1 MKPICLVLGAGAG
14 IGGTVAK
21 KFAKEGFHSCLCRRS
36 DQKGL
41 DQLVSDIE
49 QEDGSATGYLIN
61 AIEDNVLEELIL
73 KIEKDIGPIEVLV
86 YNLGAQTGMK
96 LLNETS
102 LKEFE
107 WGWRMAN
114 LGLFR
119 VAKVLMPIMEDRNAG
134 TFLVTS
140 ATAAMRGNKNQHSHA
155 AAMGGRRLLCQTL
168 NAEFAPKGIHI
179 AHIVVDGMVDAPDTL
194 GKMLGKELFQQ
205 LRETKGMEHDG
216 LILPTSVADTYY
228 YISQQHR
235 SAWTHEID
243 IRAFSDIAWWNS

>member
-1 MKPICLVLGAGAG
+1 MKPVCLVLGAGAG

-21 KFAKEGFHSCLCRRS
+21 KFAKEGYHSCLCRRS

-41 DQLVSDIE
+41 DQLVSDIK
-49 QEDGSATGYLIN
+49 QEGGSATGYLIN

-73 KIEKDIGPIEVLV
+73 KIEQDIGPIEVLV

-107 WGWRMAN
+107 WGWRMAD

-179 AHIVVDGMVDAPDTL
+179 VHIVVDGMVDAPDTL
-194 GKMLGKELFQQ
+194 GKMLGEELFQQ
-205 LRETKGMEHDG
+205 LRETQGMEHDG

-228 YISQQHR
+228 YLSQQHR

-243 IRAFSDIAWWNS
+243 IRAFSDVAWWNS

>member
-179 AHIVVDGMVDAPDTL
+179 VHIVVDGMVDAPDTL
-194 GKMLGKELFQQ
+194 GKMLGEELFQQ

-243 IRAFSDIAWWNS
+243 IRAFSDVAWWNS

>member
-1 MKPICLVLGAGAG
+1 MKPVCLVLGAGAG

-49 QEDGSATGYLIN
+49 QEGGSATGYLIN

-73 KIEKDIGPIEVLV
+73 KIEQDIGPIEVLV

-179 AHIVVDGMVDAPDTL
+179 VHIVVDGMVDAPDTL
-194 GKMLGKELFQQ
+194 GKMLGEELFQQ

-216 LILPTSVADTYY
+216 LILPSSVADTYY
-228 YISQQHR
+228 YLSQQHR

-243 IRAFSDIAWWNS
+243 IRAFTDTAWWNT

>member
-1 MKPICLVLGAGAG
+1 MKPVCLVLGAGAG

-49 QEDGSATGYLIN
+49 EEGGSATGYLIN
-61 AIEDNVLEELIL
+61 AIEDNALEELIL
-73 KIEKDIGPIEVLV
+73 KIEQDIGPIEVLV

-107 WGWRMAN
+107 WGWRMAD

-179 AHIVVDGMVDAPDTL
+179 VHIVVDGMVDAPDTL
-194 GKMLGKELFQQ
+194 GKMLGEKLFQQ

-243 IRAFSDIAWWNS
+243 IRAFSDVAWWNS

>member
-1 MKPICLVLGAGAG
+1 MKPVCLVLGAGAG

-49 QEDGSATGYLIN
+49 QEGGLATGYLIN

-73 KIEKDIGPIEVLV
+73 KIEQDIGPIEVLV

-107 WGWRMAN
+107 WGWRMAD

-179 AHIVVDGMVDAPDTL
+179 VHIVVDGMVDAPDTL
-194 GKMLGKELFQQ
+194 GKMLGEELFQQ
-205 LRETKGMEHDG
+205 LRETMGMEHDG

-228 YISQQHR
+228 YLSQQHR

-243 IRAFSDIAWWNS
+243 IRAFSDVAWWNS

>member
-1 MKPICLVLGAGAG
+1 MKPVCLVLGAGAG
-14 IGGTVAK
+14 IGGNVAK
-21 KFAKEGFHSCLCRRS
+21 KFANEGFHVCICRRS
-36 DQKGL
+36 DQDGL
-41 DQLVSDIE
+41 NSL
-49 QEDGSATGYLIN
+49 LRK
-61 AIEDNVLEELIL
+61 IEDNGGSASGFLIDVI
-73 KIEKDIGPIEVLV
+73 KDNVIEDLIENIEANIGSIDVVV

-96 LLNETS
+96 LLHETT

-107 WGWRMAN
+107 WGWRMAD

-119 VAKVLMPIMEDRNAG
+119 VAKVLMPVLEERGSG

-155 AAMGGRRLLCQTL
+155 AAMGGRRMLCQSL
-168 NAEFAPKGIHI
+168 NAEFASKGIHV

-194 GKMLGKELFQQ
+194 GKMLGEELFQQ

-216 LILPTSVADTYY
+216 LILPKSVADTYY
-228 YISQQHR
+228 YLSQQHR

-243 IRAFSDIAWWNS
+243 IRAFTDTAWWNT

>member
-49 QEDGSATGYLIN
+49 QEGGSATGYLIN

-73 KIEKDIGPIEVLV
+73 KIEQDIGPIEVLV

-107 WGWRMAN
+107 WGWRMAD

-179 AHIVVDGMVDAPDTL
+179 VHIVVDGMVDAPDTL
-194 GKMLGKELFQQ
+194 GKMLGEELFQQ
-205 LRETKGMEHDG
+205 LRETMGMEHDG

-228 YISQQHR
+228 YLSQQHR

-243 IRAFSDIAWWNS
+243 VRAFSDVAWWNS

>member
-1 MKPICLVLGAGAG
+1 MLIYCS
-14 IGGTVAK
+14 II
-21 KFAKEGFHSCLCRRS
+21 
-36 DQKGL
+36 
-41 DQLVSDIE
+41 QLVSDIE
-49 QEDGSATGYLIN
+49 QEGGSATGYLIN

-73 KIEKDIGPIEVLV
+73 KIEQDIGPIEVLV

-107 WGWRMAN
+107 WGWRMAD

-179 AHIVVDGMVDAPDTL
+179 VHIVVDGMVDAPDTL
-194 GKMLGKELFQQ
+194 GKMLGEELFQQ

-228 YISQQHR
+228 YLSQQHR

-243 IRAFSDIAWWNS
+243 IRAFSDVAWWNS

>member
-1 MKPICLVLGAGAG
+1 MKPVCLVLGAGAG

-21 KFAKEGFHSCLCRRS
+21 KFAKEGYHSCLCRRS

-41 DQLVSDIE
+41 DQLVSDIK
-49 QEDGSATGYLIN
+49 QEGGSATGYLIN

-73 KIEKDIGPIEVLV
+73 KIEQDIGPIEVLV

-107 WGWRMAN
+107 WGWRMAD

-228 YISQQHR
+228 YICLLYTSPSPR
-235 SAWTHEID
+235 D
-243 IRAFSDIAWWNS
+243 

>member
-41 DQLVSDIE
+41 DQLISEIE
-49 QEDGSATGYLIN
+49 LEGGSATGYLRN

-107 WGWRMAN
+107 WGWRMAD

-168 NAEFAPKGIHI
+168 NAEFASKGIHVV
-179 AHIVVDGMVDAPDTL
+179 HIVVDGMVDAPDTL
-194 GKMLGKELFQQ
+194 GKMLGEELFQQ

-216 LILPTSVADTYY
+216 LILPSSVADTYY
-228 YISQQHR
+228 YLSQQHR

-243 IRAFSDIAWWNS
+243 IRAFSDVAWWNS

>member
-49 QEDGSATGYLIN
+49 EEGGSATGYLIN
-61 AIEDNVLEELIL
+61 AIEDNALEELIL
-73 KIEKDIGPIEVLV
+73 KIEQDIGPIEVLV

-107 WGWRMAN
+107 WGWRMAD

-179 AHIVVDGMVDAPDTL
+179 VHIVVDGMVDAPDTL
-194 GKMLGKELFQQ
+194 GKMLGEELFQQ

-216 LILPTSVADTYY
+216 LILPSSVADTYY
-228 YISQQHR
+228 YLSQQHR

-243 IRAFSDIAWWNS
+243 IRAFSDVAWWNS

>member
-1 MKPICLVLGAGAG
+1 MKPVCLVLGAGAG

-49 QEDGSATGYLIN
+49 QAGGSATGYLIN
-61 AIEDNVLEELIL
+61 AIEDNALEELIL
-73 KIEKDIGPIEVLV
+73 RIEKDVGPIEVLV

-119 VAKVLMPIMEDRNAG
+119 VAKVLMPIMEDRSSG

-155 AAMGGRRLLCQTL
+155 AAMGGRRMLCQTL
-168 NAEFAPKGIHI
+168 NAEFASKGIHV

-194 GKMLGKELFQQ
+194 GKMLGEELFQQ
-205 LRETKGMEHDG
+205 LRETRGMEHDG

-228 YISQQHR
+228 YLSQQHR

-243 IRAFSDIAWWNS
+243 IRAFSDVAWWNS

>member
-49 QEDGSATGYLIN
+49 QEGGSATGYLIN

-73 KIEKDIGPIEVLV
+73 KIEQDIGPIEVLV

-107 WGWRMAN
+107 WGWRMAD

-168 NAEFAPKGIHI
+168 NAEFSPKGIHI
-179 AHIVVDGMVDAPDTL
+179 VHIVVDGMVDAPDTL
-194 GKMLGKELFQQ
+194 GKMLGEELFQQ

-216 LILPTSVADTYY
+216 LILPSSVADTYY
-228 YISQQHR
+228 YLSQQHR

-243 IRAFSDIAWWNS
+243 IRAFSDVAWWNS

>member
-49 QEDGSATGYLIN
+49 QEGGSATGYLIN

-73 KIEKDIGPIEVLV
+73 KIEQDIGPIEVLV

-102 LKEFE
+102 LNEFE

-179 AHIVVDGMVDAPDTL
+179 VHIVVDGMVDAPDTL
-194 GKMLGKELFQQ
+194 GKMLGEKLFQQ

-228 YISQQHR
+228 YLSQQHR

-243 IRAFSDIAWWNS
+243 IRAFSDVAWWNS

>member
-1 MKPICLVLGAGAG
+1 MKPVCLVLGAGAG

-41 DQLVSDIE
+41 DQLVSEIE
-49 QEDGSATGYLIN
+49 LEGGSATGYLRN

-107 WGWRMAN
+107 WGWRMAD

-119 VAKVLMPIMEDRNAG
+119 VAKVLIPIMEERNAG

-168 NAEFAPKGIHI
+168 NAEFASKGIHVV
-179 AHIVVDGMVDAPDTL
+179 HIVVDGMVDAPDTL
-194 GKMLGKELFQQ
+194 GKMLGEELFQQ

-228 YISQQHR
+228 YLSQQHR

>member
-1 MKPICLVLGAGAG
+1 MKPVCLVLGAGAG

-21 KFAKEGFHSCLCRRS
+21 KFAKEGYHSCLCRRS

-41 DQLVSDIE
+41 DQLVSDIK
-49 QEDGSATGYLIN
+49 QEGGSATGYLIN

-73 KIEKDIGPIEVLV
+73 KIEQDIGPIEVLV

-107 WGWRMAN
+107 WGWRMAD

-179 AHIVVDGMVDAPDTL
+179 VHIVVDGMVDAPDTL
-194 GKMLGKELFQQ
+194 GKMLGEELFQQ

-228 YISQQHR
+228 YLSQQHR

>member
-1 MKPICLVLGAGAG
+1 MKPVCLVLGAGAG

-49 QEDGSATGYLIN
+49 QEGGSATGYLIN

-73 KIEKDIGPIEVLV
+73 KIEQDIGPIEVLV

-107 WGWRMAN
+107 WGWRMAD

-119 VAKVLMPIMEDRNAG
+119 VAKVLMPIMEDRRAG

-179 AHIVVDGMVDAPDTL
+179 VHIVVDGMVDAPDTL
-194 GKMLGKELFQQ
+194 GKMLGEELFQQ
-205 LRETKGMEHDG
+205 LRETQGMEHDG

-228 YISQQHR
+228 YLSQQHR

-243 IRAFSDIAWWNS
+243 IRAFSDVAWWNS

>member
-1 MKPICLVLGAGAG
+1 MKPVCLVLGAGAG

-21 KFAKEGFHSCLCRRS
+21 KFALEGYHSCLCRRS
-36 DQKGL
+36 DKDGL
-41 DQLVSDIE
+41 DRLVSNIE
-49 QEDGSATGYLIN
+49 EKGCSASGYLIN
-61 AIEDNVLEELIL
+61 AIEENVLEDLIL
-73 KIEKDIGPIEVLV
+73 NIEKDLGPIEVLV

-96 LLNETS
+96 LLNETT

-119 VAKVLMPIMEDRNAG
+119 VAKVLMPIMEERGSG

-155 AAMGGRRLLCQTL
+155 AAMGGRRMLCQTL
-168 NAEFAPKGIHI
+168 NAEFASKGIHV

-194 GKMLGKELFQQ
+194 GKMLGEELFQK

-216 LILPTSVADTYY
+216 LILPERIAETYY
-228 YISQQHR
+228 HLSQQHR
-235 SAWTHEID
+235 SAWSHELD
-243 IRAFSDIAWWNS
+243 IRAFSDTAWWNS

>member
-1 MKPICLVLGAGAG
+1 MKPVCLVLGAGAG

-41 DQLVSDIE
+41 DKIVSDIE
-49 QEDGSATGYLIN
+49 QEGGSATGYLIN

-73 KIEKDIGPIEVLV
+73 EIEKDIGPIEVLV

-107 WGWRMAN
+107 WGWRMAD

-179 AHIVVDGMVDAPDTL
+179 VHIVVDGMVDAPDTL

-243 IRAFSDIAWWNS
+243 IRAFSDVAWWNS

>member
-1 MKPICLVLGAGAG
+1 MKPVCLVLGAGAG

-21 KFAKEGFHSCLCRRS
+21 KFAKEGYHSCLCRRS

-41 DQLVSDIE
+41 DQLVSDIK
-49 QEDGSATGYLIN
+49 QEGGSATGYLIN

-73 KIEKDIGPIEVLV
+73 KIEQDIGPIEVLV

-107 WGWRMAN
+107 WGWRMAD

-179 AHIVVDGMVDAPDTL
+179 VHIVVDGMVDAPDTL
-194 GKMLGKELFQQ
+194 GKMLGEELFQQ

-216 LILPTSVADTYY
+216 LILPSSVADTYY
-228 YISQQHR
+228 YLSQQHR

-243 IRAFSDIAWWNS
+243 VRAFSDAAWWNS

>member
-1 MKPICLVLGAGAG
+1 MKPVCLVLGAGAG

-21 KFAKEGFHSCLCRRS
+21 KFAKEGYHSCLCRRS

-41 DQLVSDIE
+41 DQLVSDIK
-49 QEDGSATGYLIN
+49 QEGGSATGYLIN

-73 KIEKDIGPIEVLV
+73 KIEQDIGPIEVLV

-107 WGWRMAN
+107 WGWRMAD

-179 AHIVVDGMVDAPDTL
+179 VHIVVDGMVDAPDTL
-194 GKMLGKELFQQ
+194 GKMLGEELFQQ

-228 YISQQHR
+228 YLSQQHR

-243 IRAFSDIAWWNS
+243 IRAFSDVAWWNS